1 VEGAAGR
8 GGRGGAGWFVA
19 CRRQS
24 RRPRA
29 PPRDANAAA
38 AARARRG
45 RVLDKLRS
53 WGQQDVRVVV
63 MTDGE
68 RILGLGERTAR
79 PPAAIWH

>member
-1 VEGAAGR
+1 
-8 GGRGGAGWFVA
+8 
-19 CRRQS
+19 
-24 RRPRA
+24 
-29 PPRDANAAA
+29 
-38 AARARRG
+38 
-45 RVLDKLRS
+45 VLDKLRS